1 MPDKRTATFDL
12 KLNILY
18 EFLNKRTSNEVVIL
32 IFVNN
37 RKIYYSLQAIC
48 EILNNEDKKR
58 LSQ

>member
-48 EILNNEDKKR
+48 EILNNEDKIR